1 MYVDDTSG
9 ALLEVYRRN
18 MSVVAKKK
26 WFVL

>member
-1 MYVDDTSG
+1 MYVDDKSG

-18 MSVVAKKK
+18 MSVVAQKK